1 MKRNAQGWNWRK
13 TNKSRKW
20 LKTKKIAIKWLRT
33 KFDNENDQQNQTTRN
48 EIKNKIQLKTINVNK
63 TIKIKIK
70 RIK

>member
-1 MKRNAQGWNWRK
+1 MIE
-13 TNKSRKW
+13 NK
-20 LKTKKIAIKWLRT
+20 KKIAIKWLRT